1 MDTETAQEIDLDDRL
16 SKALAYT
23 APLDVIGATV
33 AAVVGRYA
41 LAVAILAAGLLLYQ
55 VSQYRLAISAL
66 QRD

>member
-23 APLDVIGATV
+23 ASVDVIGATV

-55 VSQYRLAISAL
+55 VSQYRLAVSAL